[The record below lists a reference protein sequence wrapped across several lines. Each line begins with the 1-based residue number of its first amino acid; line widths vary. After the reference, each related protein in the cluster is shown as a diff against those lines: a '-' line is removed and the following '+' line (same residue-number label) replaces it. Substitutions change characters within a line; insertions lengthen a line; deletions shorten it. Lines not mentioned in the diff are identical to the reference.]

1 MDRLHRGLA
10 TSGIAESLL
19 ASQGPCFIQ
28 LVVDNDFDN
37 LQY

>member
-10 TSGIAESLL
+10 TSGIAERLL
-19 ASQGPCFIQ
+19 ASEGLCFMQ
-28 LVVDNDFDN
+28 VAVSNDFDN